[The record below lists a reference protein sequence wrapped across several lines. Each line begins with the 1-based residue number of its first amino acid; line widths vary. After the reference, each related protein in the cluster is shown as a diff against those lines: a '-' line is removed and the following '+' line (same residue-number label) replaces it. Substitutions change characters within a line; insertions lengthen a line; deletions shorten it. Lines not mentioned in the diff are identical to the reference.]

1 MYKRQELYPAGISE
15 DELLELAAYAENYS
29 THPIAESIR
38 EAYRER
44 KGSLAEAETQKA
56 NAGTAEIVLDADNDT
71 IKEVQSKEGVQLS
84 LIHISSVFGCCY
96 RWSRGLAKGY

>member
-1 MYKRQELYPAGISE
+1 MRMSFWSWRRMP
-15 DELLELAAYAENYS
+15 ENYS

-71 IKEVQSKEGVQLS
+71 IKRCSPKRVCREWYAKP
-84 LIHISSVFGCCY
+84 LIDLTRIG
-96 RWSRGLAKGY
+96 